1 MKTKINLITS
11 WRNPASSYQ
20 MVAYNLGILSMAAH
34 THEVKYVLSK
44 LQEIYFHLKNV
55 DGTPGEMK
63 VTPENLLIDA
73 VIYDI
78 LRLGSYDLDQW
89 FSWPTINGPRED
101 RSVPNLVTVDIERCH
116 LIKAL
121 TDGVY
126 SKLL

>member
-20 MVAYNLGILSMAAH
+20 MVAYNLGILSMASY

-44 LQEIYFHLKNV
+44 LQELYSKLKN

-73 VIYDI
+73 VVYDI
-78 LRLGSYDLDQW
+78 LRLGKYDISLW

-101 RSVPNLVTVDIERCH
+101 RSVPNLVSVEIERVH

-126 SKLL
+126 SKLI